1 MIVKVEL
8 TVETEYYDVDVIEQI
23 VDDLISRIDPQ
34 TSLINLEA
42 YKVDD

>member
-23 VDDLISRIDPQ
+23 VDELISRIDPQ
-34 TSLINLEA
+34 TSLCNLEA
-42 YKVDD
+42 YKVSD